1 MSQAMPQDEGKATK
15 ANWSASVEEVAN
27 MREDQ
32 RSAAVGIG
40 QRLTAQRVSRGGGQL
55 MECVV
60 VNVDQDAIWCV
71 ALGLCIRPL
80 PGEQVRVTV
89 DDGHVTQTG
98 ITMIQQVKRTRRGF
112 AFALLHP
119 DVWDITVYDTA
130 IRIPVDFPA
139 EVLAQE
145 QLKSGN
151 KHPVRATLCA
161 LSLSGGRIRS
171 RVLLHENSTLL
182 LRFSLGSEYGQC
194 TVLAKGVR
202 AITGVGSGVRGYE
215 LDVRFIKMDETA
227 QKAIRETVQ
236 KQADEVERERQRQ
249 VELSA
254 GEWVDIQAEVL
265 DMDGEARPVTAPKIE
280 GLEDIDA
287 SMIDELWKAG

>member
-1 MSQAMPQDEGKATK
+1 MS
-15 ANWSASVEEVAN
+15 
-27 MREDQ
+27 EDQ
-32 RSAAVGIG
+32 RATAVDIG
-40 QRLTAQRVSRGGGQL
+40 QRLTAQRVSRGGGQP

-98 ITMIQQVKRTRRGF
+98 ITMIQMVKRTRRGF

-119 DVWDITVYDTA
+119 DNWDITVYDTA
-130 IRIPVDFPA
+130 IRIPCDFPA

-151 KHPVRATLCA
+151 KHPARATLCA

-182 LRFSLGSEYGQC
+182 LRFSPGAEYGQC

-215 LDVRFIKMDETA
+215 LDVRFLKMDDAT
-227 QKAIRETVQ
+227 QTAIRETVQ
-236 KQADEVERERQRQ
+236 KQADEVERELRRK
-249 VELSA
+249 VERSA
-254 GEWVDIQAEVL
+254 NEWVDIQAEVL
-265 DMDGEARPVTAPKIE
+265 DAEGDAKQHANTIE
-280 GLEDIDA
+280 GLEDVDA